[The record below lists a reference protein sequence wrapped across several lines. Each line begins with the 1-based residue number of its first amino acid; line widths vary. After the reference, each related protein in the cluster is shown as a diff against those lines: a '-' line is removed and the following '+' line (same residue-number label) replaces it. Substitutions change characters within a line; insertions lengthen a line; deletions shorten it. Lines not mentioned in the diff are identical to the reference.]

1 MEKRFIEIYEYFGG
15 AVDFPNGLYD
25 MQNCMN
31 APLVAWMSIAILPER
46 KEVWLEDIDCNDG
59 YDMYMALMK
68 TRIMHFVDFYDMK
81 FCLLDLIKKDGIK
94 AVGSAM

>member
-31 APLVAWMSIAILPER
+31 APLVAWMSVAILPKR
-46 KEVWLEDIDCNDG
+46 NEVWFEDADCNYG
-59 YDMYMALMK
+59 YDMYLSLITKRVLNFAK
-68 TRIMHFVDFYDMK
+68 FYQMK
-81 FCLLDLIKKDGIK
+81 FCISNLRKGDLFKT
-94 AVGSAM
+94 AMQL